1 MGRKE
6 ENIKKAQALLHLKDR
21 IRNIGTAAHIDH
33 GKCLS
38 AESRAW
44 VNGRWVR
51 AGDLWSQFADRRPVP
66 NEYGAD
72 VRDVR
77 SDSLW
82 TQSLDLSS
90 GATRF
95 AQITHMWRLRATE
108 PLLEIESRDGR
119 RVKTTP
125 EHPFVVASGDG
136 LAYREAKGLRRGD
149 ILAVPRRLLSRGD
162 QDEDWGS
169 LREAIVRKLAADPR
183 FRFELKPDAQD
194 RLGVADLIDGIGLL
208 RLSRTLRIPLA
219 DLCAAIDFVSVR
231 FQGHRG
237 RLSQKVRLP
246 RREEM
251 ESFFWLVGLLYGDGD
266 GQVRIHMTDE
276 EMLERARQVMH
287 QLTGRASISRHSRA
301 PFLNPGSSTFIKL
314 LQVAFGYP
322 PKRKA
327 WSIRLPD
334 LLHVAPLP
342 VAAAFIQGYFDAD
355 GTVEKARSAV
365 SATSVSEEF
374 LDELQ
379 LLLLRFG
386 VRSIFLRRQ
395 GKNTLYI
402 SGRQNLARMPQFSDP
417 EKAALQKELE
427 SKSGTSYA
435 VDLLPVDLKRLGR
448 GGWKSRFY
456 ASAGQRPSAVSL
468 MSMAGLDL
476 TSVKPLLSEDLAFVE
491 VKAIRSAKAEWVYDF
506 SVPGPQNF
514 VAEGLFIH
522 NTTLSDSL
530 IAGAGMISEELAG
543 QQLFMDYDEQ
553 EQARGITINAAIASM
568 VHDFEGGQYLINL
581 IDTPGHVDFGGDVTR
596 AMRAIDGVIILVDSV
611 EGIMPQTETVIRQA
625 LKERVRPALF
635 INKVDRLVN
644 ELKISPDQMQQRF
657 TKIITEVNNRIRKW
671 LPEDMGEKW
680 MVHVEAG
687 SVAFG
692 SAYHKWALSVPFM
705 KKSGITFKDVYKHCQ
720 DGTMKELAKKAPLHS
735 VVLNMVIRHLPN
747 PLEAQKI
754 RIPIIWKGDME
765 SPVGKAMLSVDENGP
780 VGFMVTKIIVDPQAG
795 EVAAGRLFSGK
806 VRRGQELW
814 VIGMPKPQRA
824 QTVAMI
830 VGPDRIPV
838 DEIDAGNVVA
848 VVGLKDAI
856 AGSTVSDDK
865 EMQTFEKIVH
875 YSDPVVTIAVEA
887 KSTSDL
893 PRLVE
898 ALRLIAKADPS
909 IVVEINQE
917 TGEHLISGMGELHLE
932 ITIYRVQNDYKIPV
946 TTSPPI
952 VVYREGVRATGGPF
966 EGKSPNKHNRF
977 YMEVEPLEDKI
988 VQAIRAGEIA
998 SGQRIKDSKALAK
1011 KLEELGM
1018 DRNESKNVVWIHDT
1032 NMLIDA
1038 TKGIQ
1043 YLHETMELIKEAYIE
1058 AMSKGPLAGEKAMG
1072 LKVRLVD
1079 AKLHEDSVHRGP
1091 AQVIP
1096 AARSSI
1102 YGAMVQGGR
1111 SLLEPIQ
1118 KVFINVP
1125 QDFMGAAL
1133 GEIQSRR
1140 GVIED
1145 INQEG
1150 EITVI
1155 HAKAPVAEMFGFAS
1169 AIRSA
1174 TQGRALWST
1183 ENSGFEPVPPNL
1195 QPEVVRA
1202 IRTRKGLPPEPY
1214 DEAYYAA

>member
-6 ENIKKAQALLHLKDR
+6 ENIKKAQALLHLKER

-33 GKCLS
+33 GKCVS
-38 AESRAW
+38 GDTRIW
-44 VNGRWVR
+44 VNGGWTR
-51 AGDLWSQFADRRPVP
+51 ASDLWDRFATQEPVSNP
-66 NEYGAD
+66 HGAD
-72 VRDVR
+72 VRNVTNASMWTR
-77 SDSLW
+77 SIEVPSGD
-82 TQSLDLSS
+82 TQ
-90 GATRF
+90 F
-95 AQITHMWRLRATE
+95 AQISHIWRLKATE
-108 PLLEIESRDGR
+108 ALVELETRDGR
-119 RVKTTP
+119 RVKVTP
-125 EHPFVVASGDG
+125 EHKFVVASGHHLGFRDAESLRDG
-136 LAYREAKGLRRGD
+136 EM
-149 ILAVPRRLLSRGD
+149 LAVPRWLPSLENGNEWLELESEILTRLASDARFLFELDGEACALLGVDGKIRGPTMV
-162 QDEDWGS
+162 QLCERACITLHRLYAHIRRVTYRLQKWKTKSASPMNLPIRSS
-169 LREAIVRKLAADPR
+169 LERT
-183 FRFELKPDAQD
+183 FRFL
-194 RLGVADLIDGIGLL
+194 
-208 RLSRTLRIPLA
+208 
-219 DLCAAIDFVSVR
+219 
-231 FQGHRG
+231 
-237 RLSQKVRLP
+237 
-246 RREEM
+246 
-251 ESFFWLVGLLYGDGD
+251 GLLYGDGD
-266 GQVRIHMTDE
+266 GNGFLHGADE
-276 EMLERARQVMH
+276 AILAEVVSTLQALVPRPAIARHPPRVPRVEMRSKTLLM
-287 QLTGRASISRHSRA
+287 
-301 PFLNPGSSTFIKL
+301 FLH
-314 LQVAFGYP
+314 VVFGYP
-322 PKRKA
+322 LRAKA
-327 WSIRLPD
+327 RTMVLPEI
-334 LLHVAPLP
+334 LHRAPLP
-342 VAAAFIQGYFDAD
+342 LAAAFIQGYLDAD
-355 GTVEKARSAV
+355 GGVERGRRAV
-365 SATSVSEEF
+365 SATSVSADF
-374 LDELQ
+374 LDGLQ

-386 VRSIFLRRQ
+386 VRAILMREKSSS
-395 GKNTLYI
+395 TLYI
-402 SGRQNLARMPQFSDP
+402 SGKKNLQRLPQFHDS
-417 EKAALQKELE
+417 EKLLSMRALGAKA
-427 SKSGTSYA
+427 GPSYV
-435 VDLLPVDLKRLGR
+435 VDLVPVNWAELRTST
-448 GGWKSRFY
+448 WKSRMY
-456 ASAGQRPSAVSL
+456 AHLEQKPSPAS
-468 MSMAGLDL
+468 
-476 TSVKPLLSEDLAFVE
+476 LLSMVGPDLAEVEPVLNDEVAFVE
-491 VKAIRSAKAEWVYDF
+491 VRSLRRTKEEYVYDL
-506 SVPGPQNF
+506 SVPGPRNF
-514 VAEGLFIH
+514 VAEGLFVH

-543 QQLFMDYDEQ
+543 SQLFMDYDEQ

-596 AMRAIDGVIILVDSV
+596 AMRAIDGVIILVDAV

-625 LKERVRPALF
+625 LKERVRPVLF

-644 ELKISPDQMQQRF
+644 ELKITPDQMQLRF
-657 TKIITEVNNRIRKW
+657 QKIITEVNARIRKW
-671 LPEDMGEKW
+671 LPPELGEKW
-680 MVHVEAG
+680 MVNVEAG

-692 SAYHKWALSVPFM
+692 SAYHKWAVSAPFT
-705 KKSGITFKDVYKHCQ
+705 KRTGIGFKDIYKHCQ
-720 DGTMKELAKKAPLHS
+720 EGTMKELAKKAPLHS

-754 RIPIIWKGDME
+754 RIPIIWKGDLQ
-765 SPVGKAMLSVDENGP
+765 SPVGKAMMTVDENGP
-780 VGFMVTKIIVDPQAG
+780 VAFMVTKIIVDPQAG
-795 EVAAGRLFSGK
+795 EVAAGRLFAGK

-824 QTVAMI
+824 QTVAMV

-848 VVGLKDAI
+848 VVGLKDAV

-865 EMQTFEKIVH
+865 EMQPFEKIVH

-887 KSTSDL
+887 KATSDL

-898 ALRLIAKADPS
+898 ALRPIAKADPR
-909 IVVEINQE
+909 IVGEINQE

-932 ITIYRVQNDYKIPV
+932 ITIYPVQNGYKIPV

-952 VVYREGVRATGGPF
+952 VVYGEGVRRKGGPF

-977 YMEVEPLEDKI
+977 YMEVEPLASKVVD
-988 VQAIRAGEIA
+988 AIRAGEIA
-998 SGQRIKDSKALAK
+998 AGQRIKDSKALAK

-1018 DRNESKNVVWIHDT
+1018 DRNESKSVVWIHDT

-1058 AMSKGPLAGEKAMG
+1058 AMNRGPLAAEKAMG

-1111 SLLEPIQ
+1111 ILLEPIQ

-1183 ENSGFEPVPPNL
+1183 ENRG
-1195 QPEVVRA
+1195 R
-1202 IRTRKGLPPEPY
+1202 GL
-1214 DEAYYAA
+1214 A